1 MGEALCQGPSEKP
14 DCVIKKS
21 EKRLKQNEVEQIAG
35 YLEKKG
41 LSGDMGSLISCYQSG
56 LNFKIAKAIVE
67 KNKARYDQLGA
78 KLQTP
83 DRAGFVKFN
92 AFLMDYK
99 RYHQRQLDR
108 PYAKVGAHDI

>member
-14 DCVIKKS
+14 DAVIKKS

-41 LSGDMGSLISCYQSG
+41 LSVDMGSLISCYQSG
-56 LNFKIAKAIVE
+56 LTFMMAKAIVE
-67 KNKARYDQLGA
+67 KNKARYDQLAA

-108 PYAKVGAHDI
+108 SYAKVGAHDL